1 MMKSVLI
8 YLLVVVV
15 NLITSIGF
23 CLSDEPDKEK
33 SQGVSQKGEYLST
46 DLAFKKYN
54 KE

>member
-8 YLLVVVV
+8 YPLVVVV

-33 SQGVSQKGEYLST
+33 SLSV
-46 DLAFKKYN
+46 LSASVVNYSLQHIFQ
-54 KE
+54 